1 MKNIDLTNVEAQQ
14 SGKFERPQAGG
25 YIIQLGAVVDE
36 PVKEYLR
43 ISYDI
48 AEGKF
53 KGYYTDMYQRT
64 GYDLPKFI
72 RSYKEKAL
80 GFFKAFIDAV
90 EASNPQYK
98 WNNDERTLSKL
109 YVGCVLRE
117 EEYINRSGEL
127 KTILKPDV
135 FLPVSDI
142 KSGRFEVK
150 PCKKL
155 SEGTGGASNGSFMS
169 GTSNYT
175 PNNTTPQNGA
185 QSDLNIDVLSDGGI
199 PF

>member
-14 SGKFERPQAGG
+14 SGEFERPQAGG

-98 WNNDERTLSKL
+98 WNNDERTLSRL

-135 FLPVSDI
+135 FLPVLDI

-155 SEGTGGASNGSFMS
+155 SEGAGGASNGSFMS

-175 PNNTTPQNGA
+175 PNNTTPQNGV

>member
-14 SGKFERPQAGG
+14 SGEFERPQAGG
-25 YIIQLGAVVDE
+25 YIIQLGAVLDVPE
-36 PVKEYLR
+36 KEYLK

-53 KGYYTDMYQRT
+53 KGHYTDMYQRT
-64 GYDLPKFI
+64 GYELPTFI
-72 RSYKEKAL
+72 RSYKERAL

-90 EASNPQYK
+90 TASNPQYK
-98 WNNDERTLSKL
+98 WNNDERTLTKL

-117 EEYINRSGEL
+117 EEYRNRSGEL

-135 FLPVSDI
+135 FLPIADI
-142 KSGRFEVK
+142 RAGKFAVK

-155 SEGTGGASNGSFMS
+155 SEGAGSASNGSFMS

-175 PNNTTPQNGA
+175 PNNTTPQNGV

>member
-1 MKNIDLTNVEAQQ
+1 MKNIDLTNVEAQH
-14 SGKFERPQAGG
+14 GGEFERPQPGG
-25 YIIQLGAVVDE
+25 YIIQLGTVLDVPE
-36 PVKEYLR
+36 KEYLK

-48 AEGKF
+48 ADGKL

-64 GYDLPKFI
+64 GYELPTFI
-72 RSYKEKAL
+72 RSYKERAL

-90 EASNPQYK
+90 AASNPQYK
-98 WNNDERTLSKL
+98 WNNDERTLTKL

-117 EEYINRSGEL
+117 EEYRNRSGEL

-135 FLPVSDI
+135 FLPIADI
-142 KSGRFEVK
+142 RAGKFEVK

-155 SEGTGGASNGSFMS
+155 AEGAGGASNGFS
-169 GTSNYT
+169 GTQSVNYT
-175 PNNTTPQNGA
+175 PQTNAPQNGV

>member
-14 SGKFERPQAGG
+14 SGEFERPQAGG

-64 GYDLPKFI
+64 GYELPTFI
-72 RSYKEKAL
+72 RSYKERAL

-90 EASNPQYK
+90 TASNPQYK
-98 WNNDERTLSKL
+98 WNNDERTLTKL

-117 EEYINRSGEL
+117 EEYRNRSGEL
-127 KTILKPDV
+127 KTVLKPDV
-135 FLPVSDI
+135 FLPIADI
-142 KSGRFEVK
+142 RAGKFAVK

-155 SEGTGGASNGSFMS
+155 SEGTGGASNGSFTS
-169 GTSNYT
+169 GASNYT

>member
-14 SGKFERPQAGG
+14 SGGFERPQAGG
-25 YIIQLGAVVDE
+25 YIIQLGTVLDVPE
-36 PVKEYLR
+36 KEYLK

-48 AEGKF
+48 ADGKL

-64 GYDLPKFI
+64 GYELPTFI
-72 RSYKEKAL
+72 RSYKERAL

-90 EASNPQYK
+90 TASNPQYK
-98 WNNDERTLSKL
+98 WNNDERTLTKL

-117 EEYINRSGEL
+117 EEYRNRSGEL

-135 FLPVSDI
+135 FLPVADI
-142 KSGRFEVK
+142 RAGKFEVK

-155 SEGTGGASNGSFMS
+155 TEGAGGASNGFG
-169 GTSNYT
+169 GTQSVNYT
-175 PNNTTPQNGA
+175 PQTNAPQNGV
-185 QSDLNIDVLSDGGI
+185 QSNLNIDVLSDGGI